1 MNLTELKSNLLVNT
15 GEIEVNGMKFQ
26 IRELTGYERCNLANF
41 YTKGDFANAT
51 AYSAGASIIGD
62 DKGHLFDPDDETKRK
77 EYMSLPDT
85 FVVAMQTAIN
95 KWQESKQIKEIDDIK
110 K

>member
-1 MNLTELKSNLLVNT
+1 MNLKELKNSLLVNT
-15 GEIEVNGMKFQ
+15 GEIEVCGKKFQ
-26 IRELTGYERCNLANF
+26 IRELTGYERCNLANLF
-41 YTKGDFANAT
+41 AKSDYANAT

-62 DKGHLFDPDDETKRK
+62 DNGHLFDPDNEAKRK

-85 FVVAMQTAIN
+85 FIIAMQNAIN
-95 KWQESKQIKEIDDIK
+95 AWQESKQIKDIEEIK